1 MHTQRIPQQLRR
13 LPYLPSEEARRN
25 RLLAS
30 LPEAIWQEW
39 QPSLEFVDVPLGT
52 VLFEV
57 SDPLHYVYF
66 PSTCVISL
74 MHVLADGASAQ
85 IAVIG
90 NEGILGVPGFLGG
103 GISRVR
109 SQLQS
114 GGLAARLP
122 AELVSAEF
130 ERGGAVMRLLLRN
143 TQALIAQMSQIAVCN
158 RHHTPEQ
165 QICRWLL
172 LALDRVEGSEVR
184 ATQELIAS
192 MLGVRR
198 ETVTEAARKLQARGV
213 IQSRRGHIHVL
224 DRVALEHAACEC
236 YGAVTREYERLL
248 PAPVVSV

>member
-1 MHTQRIPQQLRR
+1 MPMQRVPLQLRR

-25 RLLAS
+25 QLLAS
-30 LPEAIWQEW
+30 LPEPVWQAW
-39 QPSLEFVDVPLGT
+39 RPLLEFVDVPLGT
-52 VLFEV
+52 VLYEPG
-57 SDPLHYVYF
+57 DALHYVYF
-66 PSTCVISL
+66 PATCVISL

-85 IAVIG
+85 IAVVG
-90 NEGILGVPGFLGG
+90 NEGILGVPGFMGG
-103 GISRVR
+103 GISRTR

-114 GGLAARLP
+114 GGLASRLP
-122 AELVSAEF
+122 AEVVSAEF
-130 ERGGAVMRLLLRN
+130 ERGGVVMRLLLRH

-172 LALDRVEGSEVR
+172 LALDRVEGPEVR

-198 ETVTEAARKLQARGV
+198 ETVTEAARKLQARGL

-224 DRVALEHAACEC
+224 DRAALERTACEC
-236 YGAVTREYERLL
+236 YGAVKKEYARLL
-248 PAPVVSV
+248 PPQEGGA